1 MSHPTLRWQS
11 KVADPATTIAHMGLK
26 VSIDLYE
33 LSFGDLYDFVDLA
46 RGAGIT
52 RDAKVT
58 QVPIENHD
66 EYSIDHF
73 EVELPSD
80 NVRKAVD
87 LAGLDRDHLADVLD
101 TVISN
106 DGDARTALSELKELR
121 DRLL

>member
-1 MSHPTLRWQS
+1 
-11 KVADPATTIAHMGLK
+11 MGLK
-26 VSIDLYE
+26 VSADLYE
-33 LSFGDLYDFVDLA
+33 ATFGDLYDFVDLA

-58 QVPIENHD
+58 QMPIENH

-73 EVELPSD
+73 EVELPSG

-87 LAGLDRDHLADVLD
+87 LASIDRDHLADVLEAI
-101 TVISN
+101 IST
-106 DGDARTALSELKELR
+106 DGDARAALSELKELR